1 MSLHRQ
7 TAPPSCDTSGACPLR
22 PWCRR
27 RGGAAQSDLRARH
40 RRLALGLPQEGFASL
55 LTCHQAAPLSGAA
68 RAQRAARAARPSDRA
83 RGLSARLAEA
93 TGRGTT
99 ARNMRNAPCRQRT
112 RVPGPQTPQPCR
124 CSAARPAAAQTLVAG
139 ACARAAR
146 RFRKN
151 TILSGQPRPR
161 LPPRRCVGLALV
173 GLLLSARNFR
183 FSQTC
188 LAAAPW
194 RGC

>member
-27 RGGAAQSDLRARH
+27 RGGAAQGDLRARH

-55 LTCHQAAPLSGAA
+55 LTCHQAAPLSGPA

-93 TGRGTT
+93 TGRGAT
-99 ARNMRNAPCRQRT
+99 ARNMRNVPCRQRT
-112 RVPGPQTPQPCR
+112 RAPGPQTPQHCR
-124 CSAARPAAAQTLVAG
+124 WYVARPEAAQPLEAGSCARVARRCQKTLYFRTGPALALPPNMGGYRITPFKLQRRLRGAAAQ
-139 ACARAAR
+139 
-146 RFRKN
+146 
-151 TILSGQPRPR
+151 GQCPHEVP
-161 LPPRRCVGLALV
+161 
-173 GLLLSARNFR
+173 
-183 FSQTC
+183 
-188 LAAAPW
+188 APL
-194 RGC
+194 